1 MADDALFIGWGE
13 VVRGRE
19 QRALEV
25 FGETVAFWQDAQGN
39 GRVESFEPCL
49 LQPHGGGLA
58 GYMLIRGERTQLD
71 ALAASDEFNR
81 LVARANAVVDELGVM
96 NAFCGEALARQM
108 GFFQTAANELA
119 TAA

>member
-25 FGETVAFWQDAQGN
+25 FGETVAFWQEAQSN
-39 GRVESFEPCL
+39 GRVQSFEPCL

-58 GYMLIRGERTQLD
+58 GFMLIHGERAQLD
-71 ALAASDEFNR
+71 ALATSDEFNR
-81 LVARANAVVDELGVM
+81 LTARANQIVDELGVV

-108 GFFQTAANELA
+108 GFFQAASSELA
-119 TAA
+119 TA

>member
-25 FGETVAFWQDAQGN
+25 FGETVSFWQDAQGS
-39 GRVESFEPCL
+39 GRIDSFEPCL
-49 LQPHGGGLA
+49 VQPHGGGLA
-58 GYMLIRGERTQLD
+58 GFMLIRGERAQLD
-71 ALAASDEFNR
+71 ALIASDEFNR
-81 LVARANAVVDELGVM
+81 LTARANAIVEELGVV

-108 GFFQTAANELA
+108 GVFQAAANELA
-119 TAA
+119 AA